1 MSVLPAACPIQGIM
15 HQCYHRGIRGNGL
28 RGVKYALA
36 GPHPLSEWAV
46 ESWCDRPKLG
56 YTFIIPRKNHLA
68 FTTKKSGFFNENAP
82 KPHVSEDFTTRADS
96 SSDKFFFLK
105 LVGDVFTLK
114 HT

>member
-46 ESWCDRPKLG
+46 ESWGDGPMLG
-56 YTFIIPRKNHLA
+56 YTFIIPW
-68 FTTKKSGFFNENAP
+68 
-82 KPHVSEDFTTRADS
+82 PHTHALIQTQFMVSNQSHNNKEPREPGTFM
-96 SSDKFFFLK
+96 L
-105 LVGDVFTLK
+105 
-114 HT
+114 